1 METTLK
7 IDTPTIERD
16 YFPSIFVNKD
26 NTIVILA
33 DGKTSEKTFSGMI
46 IHSESESK
54 KALKGTY
61 STGWTYTQ
69 FKRLP
74 KRSVLNL
81 KIVQG
86 EI

>member
-33 DGKTSEKTFSGMI
+33 DGKTSEKT
-46 IHSESESK
+46 
-54 KALKGTY
+54 
-61 STGWTYTQ
+61 Q